1 MVVVLRLQGFRHLY
15 YAEKEEW
22 PIFQANKIGLLCNP
36 NLNVVNEERLVV
48 LLVDDSALIMEKMIG
63 MLQEIENIRIVFQA
77 SCYNEAIGI
86 IKEAEPDMVLMDI
99 FLGDKIGFDLL
110 NFLKIKYP
118 AIEIVILT
126 NHAGLPY
133 REVCEKIGA
142 HHFLDKSND
151 FGLIPKIINDRHSN
165 NNDNQ
170 TKRKIQTWGN
180 SKR

>member
-1 MVVVLRLQGFRHLY
+1 VLCH
-15 YAEKEEW
+15 
-22 PIFQANKIGLLCNP
+22 P
-36 NLNVVNEERLVV
+36 NLNEVNEEKLVV

-77 SCYNEAIGI
+77 NCYDEAIGI
-86 IKEAEPDMVLMDI
+86 IREAEPDIVLMDI

-118 AIEIVILT
+118 TIEIVILT

-151 FGLIPKIINDRHSN
+151 FELISKIINDRHSN

-170 TKRKIQTWGN
+170 TKRTIQSWGN

>member
-1 MVVVLRLQGFRHLY
+1 MYTL
-15 YAEKEEW
+15 
-22 PIFQANKIGLLCNP
+22 GLLF
-36 NLNVVNEERLVV
+36 L
-48 LLVDDSALIMEKMIG
+48 ALSYTKDYKSRRT
-63 MLQEIENIRIVFQA
+63 QHSR
-77 SCYNEAIGI
+77 
-86 IKEAEPDMVLMDI
+86 LMDI

-118 AIEIVILT
+118 DIEIVILT

-151 FGLIPKIINDRHSN
+151 FERISKIINDRHSN

-170 TKRKIQTWGN
+170 TKRKNQTWGN